1 MNKDVNLKIKSDSSN
16 AEKGLNKVTAELNKL
31 SKTTKAASLIKF
43 GLAFNGLKSSVKLAT
58 DAFKAANAVIKE
70 TTELYKKQAKA
81 EKQLEVAAANNPYLS
96 KSAVNDLKSFAS
108 NLQKISTV
116 GDEELIPMMAQL
128 AAAGRTQT
136 EIQDIMQ
143 AALDVSASGMMSLDS
158 AVSALNKTYSG
169 SVGLLGNQISS
180 VKNLTSEQLKNGEA
194 VKIITEQFKGMAEE
208 TAKATGSSEQLKNAI
223 GDYKEELGRGFEK
236 ALSPMRQFFTNLI
249 AGWTD
254 AKIAKR
260 KYNEAKADIEEEGG
274 IQNAEISQL
283 QDLIKGE
290 EDLIQKAN
298 TRKTTAE
305 KMLELSDAYLK
316 RAGTNRKTQ
325 QDIVKRAEDELT
337 KRKAL
342 VEEYDAQLKKL
353 KEIEKTEAD
362 RKATADARATAD
374 KKAQDAID
382 KYNKTVADAE
392 KNIAVRK
399 KLGEVITENAEAQE
413 MLSVR
418 TSAYIQMLKDAEG
431 TISGEKGFAKEEAER
446 IAAAAQALQG
456 SSDTSDIAN
465 VPENKSVFADLIN
478 EWQIQ
483 KETTLELQKAMLQD
497 YAAYL
502 DKKEN
507 LTDDEKEM
515 REKLK
520 TSLENIDE
528 AIVAKQKEDLAKMTE
543 NINSYI
549 SEFANITQQMTDLI
563 RSSNEAET
571 QAQMADLDAQ
581 YEKGLISYEDYCN
594 KKEQINKDAAQKE
607 YKLKMWEWSAS
618 LLAATANIAEGVS
631 KALTLIPPVNYIQ
644 AALVAASG
652 AMQIATLTANKPRPP
667 AFEHGGIVPGTSYH
681 GDNVV
686 ARLNSS
692 EMVLTQHQQKQLW
705 NMANGKTSGGGAV
718 INMPVKIENNAS
730 GDVSASAMITSEG
743 LRVTIDRLVNTS
755 MQQGRYNQSMQ
766 IASNKSNGVSIL

>member
-43 GLAFNGLKSSVKLAT
+43 GLAFNGLKSSVKLVT
-58 DAFKAANAVIKE
+58 DALKAANAVIKE

-128 AAAGRTQT
+128 AAAGRTQA

-446 IAAAAQALQG
+446 IAAAAKALQG
-456 SSDTSDIAN
+456 SNTSNVTDT
-465 VPENKSVFADLIN
+465 PEGQKAMADLIN
-478 EWQIQ
+478 QWQTQ
-483 KETTLELQKAMLQD
+483 KEISLEMQKAMLED

-507 LTDDEKEM
+507 LTEEEKEM

-528 AIVAKQKEDLAKMTE
+528 AIIQKQKEDIAEMLT
-543 NINSYI
+543 NLNSYI
-549 SEFANITQQMTDLI
+549 SEFADITQGMTDLV
-563 RSSNEAET
+563 RKSNEAET
-571 QAQMADLDAQ
+571 QQELTDLSKQ
-581 YEKGLISYEDYCN
+581 YTDGLISYEEYCRQ
-594 KKEQINKDAAQKE
+594 KEEIDKQAAQKE
-607 YKLKMWEWSAS
+607 YKLKLWEWSSS
-618 LLAATANIAEGVS
+618 LLTATANIAQGVS
-631 KALTLIPPVNYIQ
+631 KAIAQGGLAGIVTGAI
-644 AALVAASG
+644 VAASG
-652 AMQIATLTANKPRPP
+652 ALQIATLTANKPRPP
-667 AFEHGGIVPGTSYH
+667 QFASGGIVPGTSYS
-681 GDNVV
+681 GDHVTANVNSGEMI
-686 ARLNSS
+686 LNAA
-692 EMVLTQHQQKQLW
+692 QQKQLW
-705 NMANGKTSGGGAV
+705 KMANGNSAGAQIV
-718 INMPVKIENNAS
+718 NVPVNIENNTDAK
-730 GDVSASAMITSEG
+730 VSARWDMNQ
-743 LRVTIDRLVNTS
+743 LKVTIDKMVDTS
-755 MQQGRYNQSMQ
+755 MKNGRFDKSMQ
-766 IASNKSNGVSIL
+766 YSESARTGVKIL